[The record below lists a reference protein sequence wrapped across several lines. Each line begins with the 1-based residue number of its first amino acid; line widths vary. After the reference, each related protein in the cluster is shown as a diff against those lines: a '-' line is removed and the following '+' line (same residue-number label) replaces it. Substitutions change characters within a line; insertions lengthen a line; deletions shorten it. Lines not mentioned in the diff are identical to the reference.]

1 MRTSSARSGSQASLL
16 PGANYETAA
25 PAEINGAVVLSWS
38 KSIPR
43 SSRAGAEHPL
53 QPPSQL
59 VLGTASCSPQ
69 PSALLLG
76 EKRLCRSAAKQGLGE
91 KPDGGG
97 NPPASPPGGQ
107 EEWDLM
113 GFSVLDPSR
122 LLLSDRGKR
131 LRLHPLALPVISER
145 ERGEMLRRREKPA
158 GHRRAGLTIRSVYF

>member
-38 KSIPR
+38 KSIPC

-59 VLGTASCSPQ
+59 VLGTSLSPPPRGEAALQERCETGAGRETRRGGKPSCITPGRAGGMGSEGFFCARSKPLAAFRPREAA
-69 PSALLLG
+69 PS
-76 EKRLCRSAAKQGLGE
+76 
-91 KPDGGG
+91 
-97 NPPASPPGGQ
+97 PPARAAS
-107 EEWDLM
+107 
-113 GFSVLDPSR
+113 
-122 LLLSDRGKR
+122 
-131 LRLHPLALPVISER
+131 LPVISER